1 MIMLTWVLQKIL
13 YSPKTAEKTIQDHGF
28 NFGFFCPPPQILGV
42 ITSTIGVAI
51 GLNKFD
57 SLHDH
62 MTHTKLGLAI
72 MVLVWVQVVLSII
85 RPKRYYYYYTQKTI

>member
-1 MIMLTWVLQKIL
+1 MFSIL
-13 YSPKTAEKTIQDHGF
+13 V
-28 NFGFFCPPPQILGV
+28 FFAPPPPPPQILGV

-51 GLNKFD
+51 ALNKFD
-57 SLHDH
+57 SLNDH

-85 RPKRYYYYYTQKTI
+85 RPKRYYYHYHTQKTI